1 MRVPSRARS
10 VSSLLLLALLLG
22 GCSAGG
28 WFVDLF
34 KQRPTPLP
42 PASDLYAAGEAE
54 MNKKRYEEAR
64 LQFRKVVERHPQS
77 TYAPKA
83 KFLIGEAYYREGEFE
98 KAIKEFEGFLAFF
111 PRHEI
116 SDLAQYRLAMSY
128 YDQMKPVEQDQ
139 SITARAIDQ
148 FKKLVREYPD
158 SRYASDALAKID
170 VCRGRLAQKE
180 LWVASYYLNQG
191 NIVAARQR
199 LEVVLKDY
207 PRTLV
212 VPEALFRLGEV
223 AAMEGK
229 SDESRARF
237 ERLAGEFPYTEW
249 GRRAAQRLKT
259 AAR

>member
-10 VSSLLLLALLLG
+10 VSLLLTLALLLG
-22 GCSAGG
+22 GCSVGG
-28 WFVDLF
+28 WFADLF

-42 PASDLYAAGEAE
+42 PASELYASGEAE
-54 MNKKRYEEAR
+54 MNKRRYEEAR

-77 TYAPKA
+77 IYAPKA
-83 KFLIGEAYYREGEFE
+83 KFLIGEAFYREGEFD

-180 LWVASYYLNQG
+180 LWVAAYYLNQG
-191 NIVAARQR
+191 NTVAARQR

-223 AAMEGK
+223 ATSEGK
-229 SDESRARF
+229 TDEARAQF
-237 ERLAGEFPYTEW
+237 ERLATEYPYTEW
-249 GRRAAQRLKT
+249 GRRAAQRLRT